1 MIELDDDEQFYRDT
15 ESIAF
20 PKLDDQ
26 QLAMLEPLG
35 ARRIVRGG
43 EMVFKAGQR
52 DLGLTAVLRGELE
65 VFELRDG
72 QEQILATSGPRGFI
86 GDVAT
91 LMGTAAVANARG
103 KADETEILEVP
114 AERFRQALAELPRVS
129 EPVVRAFIMRRKRLK
144 RDREFAGLRILSP
157 NGSRDGQ
164 QLDAFLDKNHIPH
177 RLIDSQTE
185 HGRALCERLHLASRD
200 LPALVTPTGM

>member
-1 MIELDDDEQFYRDT
+1 MIEIDDDEQFYRDT

-43 EMVFKAGQR
+43 ELVYKAGQR

-91 LMGTAAVANARG
+91 LMGTAALASGRG
-103 KADETEILEVP
+103 KADESEILEVP
-114 AERFRQALAELPRVS
+114 ADRLRPALAELPGVS
-129 EPVVRAFIMRRKRLK
+129 EPIVRAFIMRRQRLK
-144 RDREFAGLRILSP
+144 RAPEFAGLRIVSQHD
-157 NGSRDGQ
+157 SR
-164 QLDAFLDKNHIPH
+164 A
-177 RLIDSQTE
+177 
-185 HGRALCERLHLASRD
+185 GR
-200 LPALVTPTGM
+200 PP